1 MIGCLEAFW
10 PILRAASGN
19 IDRQPCRIGNILGAL
34 AKKWLTKVARMPRRF
49 GKSIAGACAWKAFCA
64 FRRKV
69 HEDRHFWFGH
79 MRSGRTISFPAAVLP
94 METSHHHCSMRVP
107 GGVAPCSG
115 SREYCS
121 KSVQGKSVHSPWK
134 GRPWVS
140 LQRRSCAASYWHLAQ
155 RSPQRESTP
164 VRFFRR

>member
-1 MIGCLEAFW
+1 MAAWKHFGRFCVRQAA
-10 PILRAASGN
+10 ILTGSHAALGTFLGRWRKNGRPKWHACRAA
-19 IDRQPCRIGNILGAL
+19 L
-34 AKKWLTKVARMPRRF
+34 V
-49 GKSIAGACAWKAFCA
+49 KSNAGACAWKAFCA